1 MIKAIFYY
9 LLFSIVV
16 FSGVSLSLQTST
28 KSDCDAMGKQS
39 LACKQLQKKTL
50 INQLLK

>member
-1 MIKAIFYY
+1 MKTYFYY

-28 KSDCDAMGKQS
+28 RSDCEAMGSDS
-39 LACKQLQKKTL
+39 LACKQLEKKTL
-50 INQLLK
+50 INKLLN

>member
-1 MIKAIFYY
+1 MKTYFYY

-16 FSGVSLSLQTST
+16 FSGVSLSLQKST
-28 KSDCDAMGKQS
+28 KLDCSAMGKES

-50 INQLLK
+50 INQLLN